1 MSHRGL
7 NETERRFAAAPPRRA
22 LARIATV
29 ADDGQPHVVPVGWSW
44 DAERE
49 LFVLGGRDVPRTVRA
64 RHVRRR
70 GQAAIVID
78 GLADGP
84 GWSPWGLVVN
94 GRARVDEAAGAILLQ
109 PERVRSWNLESLA
122 QP

>member
-1 MSHRGL
+1 MGHRGL
-7 NETERRFAAAPPRRA
+7 NEMERRFAAAPPPRA

-29 ADDGQPHVVPVGWSW
+29 TDDGQPHVVPVGWSW
-44 DAERE
+44 DDERQ
-49 LFVLGGRDVPRTVRA
+49 LFVLGGRDVPHTVRA

-94 GRARVDEAAGAILLQ
+94 GRARVDDGEGAILLH
-109 PERVRSWNLESLA
+109 PDRVRSWNLESVTES
-122 QP
+122 